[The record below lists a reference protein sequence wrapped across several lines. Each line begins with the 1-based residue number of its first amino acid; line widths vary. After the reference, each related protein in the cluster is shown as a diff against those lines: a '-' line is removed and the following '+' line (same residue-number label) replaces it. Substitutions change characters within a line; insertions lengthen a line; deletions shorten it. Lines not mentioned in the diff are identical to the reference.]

1 VKILSKIKHISTDE
15 VHVLKNDGKTTMCGV
30 DTTEKPECWEMVE
43 ANSKVTC
50 SKNGCK

>member
-1 VKILSKIKHISTDE
+1 LSKIKHIPTDE
-15 VHVLKNDGKTTMCGV
+15 VHELNNDEKTTGCGF

-43 ANSKVTC
+43 ANSEVTC